1 MEGYLDMTTA
11 KERAEKAA
19 EDFCNAVNEMGFDA
33 EAFAQQVR
41 RNHRTLQQN
50 VGGTLLVLLSQWADD
65 GVTGKF
71 DLRNQAVCEFA
82 AKVEPLN
89 PQRFPFI

>member
-1 MEGYLDMTTA
+1 MTTTTA

-19 EDFCNAVNEMGFDA
+19 DDFCNAVNEMSFDSK
-33 EAFAQQVR
+33 AFAEQVR
-41 RNHRTLQQN
+41 RNHRTVQQN
-50 VGGTLLVLLSQWADD
+50 VGGVLLVLLSQWAED
-65 GVTGKF
+65 GATKNF

-82 AKVEPLN
+82 DKVEPFN

>member
-1 MEGYLDMTTA
+1 MSA

-19 EDFCNAVNEMGFDA
+19 DDFCNAVNEMGFDA

-50 VGGTLLVLLSQWADD
+50 VGGAVLVLLSQWAED
-65 GVTGKF
+65 GVTKNY
-71 DLRNQAVCEFA
+71 DLRNEAVCKFA